1 MTGRNFEKLRKE
13 QAVSRLGYE
22 PRAGGNLIP
31 TKIRKK
37 KKSKAQLR
45 ADAAS
50 IPVDTMMT
58 KVVSCCHG
66 HRRKIRV
73 TIAESGGHFSCT
85 ECGEVAR

>member
-13 QAVSRLGYE
+13 QAVARYGYE
-22 PRAGGNLIP
+22 PRTGGNLIP

-50 IPVDTMMT
+50 ILADTMMT
-58 KVVSCCHG
+58 KVVSCRQG

-73 TIAESGGHFSCT
+73 TIAESGDPFSCL

>member
-13 QAVSRLGYE
+13 QAISRLGYE

-45 ADAAS
+45 ADADS
-50 IPVDTMMT
+50 IPADTMMT
-58 KVVSCCHG
+58 KVVSCRHG
-66 HRRKIRV
+66 HRRKMRV
-73 TIAESGGHFSCT
+73 AIAESAGTFSCS

>member
-13 QAVSRLGYE
+13 QAISRYGYE

-31 TKIRKK
+31 SKIRKK

-45 ADAAS
+45 ADADS
-50 IPVDTMMT
+50 IPADTMMT
-58 KVVSCCHG
+58 KVVSCRLG

-73 TIAESGGHFSCT
+73 TIAESAGPFSCS
-85 ECGEVAR
+85 ECGEKAR